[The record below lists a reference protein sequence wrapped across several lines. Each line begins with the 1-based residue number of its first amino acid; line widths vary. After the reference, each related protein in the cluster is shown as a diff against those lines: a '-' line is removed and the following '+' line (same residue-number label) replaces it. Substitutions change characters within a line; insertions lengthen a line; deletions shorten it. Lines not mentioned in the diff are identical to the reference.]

1 MLTVDFMNKNIIKQI
16 SNNDI
21 YESIKNYYEK
31 EFYLFYKS
39 SFKVL
44 IGESS
49 EKAIF
54 NIKHIDRYL
63 NYSKLNEM
71 YIKNIKDFIKPC
83 DNYKFIKK
91 QVCRDYIKNYVI
103 KSEEYELKI
112 LYLYVYNLDEKLKTF
127 EIKFY
132 EYKDDIS
139 IKFYDIEH
147 KIKDQNYLINDKIV
161 YLEEKIRNVKADCD
175 NRINNIEAKYNTLYY
190 LFIIVNIIC
199 IIFIVNM

>member
-49 EKAIF
+49 EKAIL

-112 LYLYVYNLDEKLKTF
+112 LYLYVYNIDEKIKTF

-147 KIKDQNYLINDKIV
+147 KIKDQNYLINDKIE
-161 YLEEKIRNVKADCD
+161 YLEEKLRNIKTDCD
-175 NRINNIEAKYNTLYY
+175 NKINNIEAKYNKLYY